1 MPTRGSK
8 RDKSSPSGRIRVG
21 IGGWTFEPWRG
32 VFYPKGLAHAREL
45 EYASGKLSSIE
56 INGTFYRTQKPTT
69 FRQWRDQTPAD
80 FVFSVKASRF
90 ATHRRV
96 LAEAGDSIKRFM
108 ESGVTELG
116 DKLGPILWQLM
127 PTAKFDAGDLEA
139 FLKLLPAKQDGRAVR
154 HVLEVRHESFAQA
167 DFVDLLRGHNV
178 AVVAVESDK
187 HAAIHDVTADFV
199 YLRLERTLEKEP
211 AGYAPKSLDAW
222 AGRLKAWAEGREP
235 DDAPRHAG
243 AAPARPRDVFA
254 YFISGAK
261 VRNPAAAMATIE
273 RLG

>member
-1 MPTRGSK
+1 MPARGSK
-8 RDKSSPSGRIRVG
+8 RDKSANSGRIRVG
-21 IGGWTFEPWRG
+21 IGGWTFAPWRG

-45 EYASGKLSSIE
+45 EFASGKLTSIE
-56 INGTFYRTQKPTT
+56 INGTFYRTQKPAT

-80 FVFSVKASRF
+80 FAFSVKAPRF

-96 LAEAGDSIKRFM
+96 LAEAGDSVRRFM

-127 PTAKFDAGDLEA
+127 PTAKFDAGDLGA
-139 FLKLLPAKQDGRAVR
+139 FLDLLPAKQDGRAIR

-167 DFVDLLRGHNV
+167 AFVDLLRARNV

-199 YLRLERTLEKEP
+199 YLRLERTVDKEP

-222 AGRLKAWAEGREP
+222 AGRLKTWAEGGEP
-235 DDAPRHAG
+235 DGVTRHAG
-243 AAPARPRDVFA
+243 TAGARPRDVFA

-261 VRNPAAAMATIE
+261 VRNPAAAMAMIE
-273 RLG
+273 RLA